1 MEVDSLRAKLAHAND
16 ANQLMKVQS
25 ASTNCGGEEEL
36 RAELEKERQR
46 VKVLESEK
54 KTLLNQIQ
62 VDQQAKI
69 DKKKD
74 KYELEARLRTAE

>member
-1 MEVDSLRAKLAHAND
+1 
-16 ANQLMKVQS
+16 MKVQS

-54 KTLLNQIQ
+54 KTLLN
-62 VDQQAKI
+62 
-69 DKKKD
+69 
-74 KYELEARLRTAE
+74 